1 MRSAV
6 PAALRSLAAGCTAA
20 FVLLTATACAATAPP
35 AAADAAQPAGATTT
49 TPKTAAPAATT
60 ATTSPRFEIESADG
74 RVVRIVLHPAAG
86 SERYVFD
93 GFVDDAA
100 AVRDEAA
107 RIAARPAKPAFCAAF
122 ADAAACRQSCGWAEA
137 ARPFTRVTRYA
148 ADGAAHRLSGSDAVP
163 LRLNAGAGS
172 HSNLHGDCLSP
183 DGRYLSV
190 FVAAGAGAQA
200 ALPSVVELTDGL
212 PDVRFAGRRSA
223 KVYGEDRY
231 FDFAGWLP
239 AAEHTLRFSY
249 GGGDEPLDDEAVPA
263 R

>member
-1 MRSAV
+1 MTRSAL
-6 PAALRSLAAGCTAA
+6 PALRRPFAAVCTAA
-20 FVLLTATACAATAPP
+20 FVLFAATACATSPPVARDARP
-35 AAADAAQPAGATTT
+35 AADVSQ
-49 TPKTAAPAATT
+49 TAEPAATRPAT
-60 ATTSPRFEIESADG
+60 ASARFEIESANG
-74 RVVRIVLHPAAG
+74 RVVRIVLHPTTG
-86 SERYVFD
+86 KERYVFD
-93 GFVDDAA
+93 GFVDDEA
-100 AVRDEAA
+100 AVREEAA

-148 ADGAAHRLSGSDAVP
+148 ADGSAHRLTGAHAAP

-172 HSNLHGDCLSP
+172 HSNAHGDCVSP

-190 FVAAGAGAQA
+190 FLVVGAGAQA
-200 ALPSVVELTDGL
+200 ALPNVVELADSL
-212 PDVRFAGRRSA
+212 PNVRFAGRRSA
-223 KVYGEDRY
+223 KIYGEDRY

-239 AAEHTLRFSY
+239 AADHTLRFSY